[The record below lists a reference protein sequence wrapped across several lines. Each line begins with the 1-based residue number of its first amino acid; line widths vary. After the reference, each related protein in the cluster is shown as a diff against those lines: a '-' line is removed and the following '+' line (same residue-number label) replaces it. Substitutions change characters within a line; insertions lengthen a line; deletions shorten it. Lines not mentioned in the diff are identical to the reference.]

1 MNVRAATC
9 TLTVRVCLQIMVLS
23 HLRVVNQSHP
33 QGLVHVGA
41 MHESFV
47 VTSCLA
53 DDVYLD
59 SPLKDG
65 DEVKLCKQLLAT
77 KTPSHYS
84 YPPHIAVAYF
94 DQEVPCREHHDNIQN

>member
-23 HLRVVNQSHP
+23 HLRVVNQSRT
-33 QGLVHVGA
+33 QALVHVGA

-47 VTSCLA
+47 VTSCRA

-59 SPLKDG
+59 SPLKD
-65 DEVKLCKQLLAT
+65 
-77 KTPSHYS
+77 
-84 YPPHIAVAYF
+84 
-94 DQEVPCREHHDNIQN
+94 RESQALPTTFSN

>member
-1 MNVRAATC
+1 MNVRAATR

-23 HLRVVNQSHP
+23 HLWVVNQSHP
-33 QGLVHVGA
+33 QALVHVGA

-59 SPLKDG
+59 SPFKDR
-65 DEVKLCKQLLAT
+65 DEVKLCQQQHSAT
-77 KTPSHYS
+77 ETPSHYCNLI
-84 YPPHIAVAYF
+84 HLT
-94 DQEVPCREHHDNIQN
+94 